1 MYDVPSTS
9 DVAKVVVTAQTINE
23 EIEPEMYDSEGNLLN
38 STKTSAIINH
48 IIRKW

>member
-23 EIEPEMYDSEGNLLN
+23 EIEPKCMIQKVIY
-38 STKTSAIINH
+38 
-48 IIRKW
+48 